1 MKRLLINKS
10 LIFLLFCIFALAGCG
25 KNRDTKDNTIG
36 ETINETTE
44 DILDNTTND
53 TATESTEY
61 DDNDPI
67 ILRIGRQPGGDMTL
81 EEFEAASVMY
91 EIYSSGK
98 ATYNKSDKLVQIS
111 DEDFEKIKSF
121 CNDVISGDVE
131 IEEYNG
137 ADLPSYDVTVYDKDG
152 KIHGLNSYS
161 DGWIVGSDEIIKII
175 TGYFEEDVPVDDAN
189 KENDPV
195 DDADKD
201 ADTEEDYKSWYEV
214 YGANRG
220 ISNIDELSEDYSID
234 DAIKD
239 GCFVIGAAKVYNDN
253 LYEEFM
259 KKYEDKEEA
268 FIRVVQSTDEGD
280 AIIYDIFYIPE
291 SKEWMDSNFPDRVYV
306 VIDSTRD
313 KFAAEDDRMINME
326 EFDGIAEYESNS
338 NLYWVAYRGN
348 PEDIELM
355 NINTFVIAIIN

>member
-1 MKRLLINKS
+1 MERLLKNKC
-10 LIFLLFCIFALAGCG
+10 LIFLLLCIFALVGCG
-25 KNRDTKDNTIG
+25 KNRDEKDEAT
-36 ETINETTE
+36 EAKETTE
-44 DILDNTTND
+44 GIVDDSTDDTT
-53 TATESTEY
+53 TGYTEY

-98 ATYNKSDKLVQIS
+98 ATYNKSDKAVQIS

-152 KIHGLNSYS
+152 KMHGLNSYS
-161 DGWIVGSDEIIKII
+161 DGWIVGSDEIINII

-189 KENDPV
+189 KENNPV
-195 DDADKD
+195 DESDKD
-201 ADTEEDYKSWYEV
+201 TDTEEDYKSWYEV
-214 YGANRG
+214 YGANKG

-259 KKYEDKEEA
+259 KKYEEKEEA
-268 FIRVVQSTDEGD
+268 YIRVVQSTDEGD
-280 AIIYDIFYIPE
+280 AVIYDIFYIPE
-291 SKEWMDSNFPDRVYV
+291 SKEWMDAAYPDRVYV

>member
-1 MKRLLINKS
+1 MKKILKNKS
-10 LIFLLFCIFALAGCG
+10 LILLFLCIFALVGCG
-25 KNRDTKDNTIG
+25 KNRDKKDGTT
-36 ETINETTE
+36 EAKETTE
-44 DILDNTTND
+44 DTTDD
-53 TATESTEY
+53 TTTGYTEY

-67 ILRIGRQPGGDMTL
+67 ILRIGMQPGGDMTL

-98 ATYNKSDKLVQIS
+98 ATYNKSDKAVQMS
-111 DEDFEKIKSF
+111 DEDFEKIVTF

-137 ADLPSYDVTVYDKDG
+137 EDLPSYDVTVYDIDG
-152 KIHGLNSYS
+152 KMHGLNSYS
-161 DGWIVGSDEIIKII
+161 DGWIVGSDEIINII
-175 TGYFEEDVPVDDAN
+175 TGYFEEDDPVDDAN

-195 DDADKD
+195 EDADKD
-201 ADTEEDYKSWYEV
+201 SYTKEEYKSLYEV
-214 YGANRG
+214 YGASRG
-220 ISNIDELSEDYSID
+220 ISNIDELSEDYSVD
-234 DAIKD
+234 DAIND

-268 FIRVVQSTDEGD
+268 YIRVVQSTTEGD

-291 SKEWMDSNFPDRVYV
+291 SKEWMDAVYPDRVDV

-313 KFAAEDDRMINME
+313 KFATEDERMIFME
-326 EFDGIAEYESNS
+326 KFDGIAEYESNS
-338 NLYWVAYRGN
+338 SIYWVAYRGD
-348 PEDIELM
+348 PEDIDLAGKD
-355 NINTFVIAIIN
+355 TFVLAIIN